1 MQSRLCLAFFCSVA
15 DLSRQALWPPFL
27 AGVMVKTGGGNMLAN
42 FIICSGFGYATL
54 CTIIIFFV
62 HGAAKRP
69 ELLDTD

>member
-1 MQSRLCLAFFCSVA
+1 
-15 DLSRQALWPPFL
+15 
-27 AGVMVKTGGGNMLAN
+27 MLAN
-42 FIICSGFGYATL
+42 FIICGGFGYATL